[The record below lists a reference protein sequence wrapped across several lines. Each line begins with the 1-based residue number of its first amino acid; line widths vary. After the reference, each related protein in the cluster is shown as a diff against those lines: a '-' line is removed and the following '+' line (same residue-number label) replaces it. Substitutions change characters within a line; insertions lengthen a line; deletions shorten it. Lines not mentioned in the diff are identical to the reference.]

1 MQALI
6 LDYAGVLDG
15 DAEEQRRWRELI
27 AAVRAKGVPTAILS
41 NEEAGSEMAE
51 KIREWEFRGDVD
63 AVILS
68 GEIGVEK
75 PERAAFQAAVDAL
88 DVVINDA
95 VMVDNDI
102 LIVRAAV
109 EYGMIGLLHTAF
121 ERTTVEVQTLFGV
134 EGEF

>member
-1 MQALI
+1 M
-6 LDYAGVLDG
+6 
-15 DAEEQRRWRELI
+15 
-27 AAVRAKGVPTAILS
+27 
-41 NEEAGSEMAE
+41 
-51 KIREWEFRGDVD
+51 
-63 AVILS
+63 
-68 GEIGVEK
+68 
-75 PERAAFQAAVDAL
+75 DAL

-121 ERTTVEVQTLFGV
+121 ERTAVEVQTLFGV

>member
-1 MQALI
+1 M
-6 LDYAGVLDG
+6 
-15 DAEEQRRWRELI
+15 
-27 AAVRAKGVPTAILS
+27 RAKGVPTAILS

-121 ERTTVEVQTLFGV
+121 ERTAVEVQTLFGV